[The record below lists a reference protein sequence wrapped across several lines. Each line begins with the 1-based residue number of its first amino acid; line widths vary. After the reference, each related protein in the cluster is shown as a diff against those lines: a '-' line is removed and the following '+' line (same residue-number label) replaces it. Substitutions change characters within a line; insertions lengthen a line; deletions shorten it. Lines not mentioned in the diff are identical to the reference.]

1 MRLKILVFFSLCT
14 VFSVKSFSTY
24 LNAAIVGYK
33 DRTNFEN
40 YKTIAEKLENDSS
53 VHFCKLNLTE
63 AAYDKTDGPHVY
75 QSLTSARSLFDDD
88 HMTIAIGPYID
99 VFTSMQYVI
108 RKQVHLVT
116 ESAEKPEPS
125 DRTFPILP
133 DATSMSTAIAQI
145 VEKLNWKK
153 VAFLSQGDF
162 APVLSLSQKNIF
174 VFPTQ
179 LPVNITSK
187 EDPDLRQTLTTL
199 RINHME
205 KFILHSM
212 DRDVVKNVI
221 FAAEDLHLLHHS
233 RKWFLTYLDF
243 EDIFEKDFPTS
254 ATLFG
259 LQMLDPTRLT
269 AGIPGEYFKERSR
282 FEVAVLVD
290 TVNML
295 RHFLTRGTD
304 CYAQPERD
312 RFITKGNIL
321 DKMQEQENQFHGA
334 LGAYHWILKPETQL
348 RIKSNF
354 NMSITRL
361 NGKVEQ
367 IGLCTFSDSGLIL
380 RVDRQMDRTVD
391 HKLHEVLQN
400 KTFTVI
406 TRLDPP
412 FVQRGHGDR
421 YEGFCVDILEE
432 VSSIMNFN
440 YTIKLADNGV
450 NDWDKIINQVVKGD
464 GDIIIGSLDVK
475 SSREEQISFSTT
487 IMDSTVSILLQKPPA
502 TPTFFQ
508 FLGPFTS
515 HLWFTILGVFFVVGG
530 ALYLMGRYDTTQRES
545 DQQFDLKE
553 SLWYSLNVLLQG
565 GTEYA
570 PQTTSMRTI
579 VAIYW
584 FCTLIITTAYTANLA
599 AFLTLKNIDNR
610 VKTVDALVTQK
621 KISYGVLKGSDLEK
635 FFAKSDNDLYKRMWI
650 HMKLNEVDIMPDKRE
665 DARKMVQ
672 GENDKYVFLD
682 DSVMNDHYAMEH
694 CTTLESIHQGFGDK
708 QYSFGF
714 PRGAPY
720 RDDINRALL
729 MLQENGH
736 LDILKAKWWRSN
748 CTQAEVEKS
757 QIKSSS
763 ELEIENMFG
772 VFLILLGSI
781 VLAII
786 VEVSK
791 RVRLEIEKRYYKHKV
806 NKEIT

>member
-33 DRTNFEN
+33 NRTNFEN
-40 YKTIAEKLENDSS
+40 YKTIAETLEKNSS
-53 VHFCKLNLTE
+53 LHFCKLNLTE
-63 AAYDKTDGPHVY
+63 VAYDKTDGPHVY

-88 HMTIAIGPYID
+88 RMAIAIGPYID

-116 ESAEKPEPS
+116 ESSRQPEPS
-125 DRTFPILP
+125 ERTFPILP
-133 DATSMSTAIAQI
+133 DASSMSTAIAQI
-145 VEKLNWKK
+145 VEKLRWKK

-179 LPVNITSK
+179 LPVKIASK
-187 EDPDLRQTLTTL
+187 DDPDLRQTLTTL

-212 DRDVVKNVI
+212 DREVVKNVI
-221 FAAEDLHLLHHS
+221 FAAKDLHLLHHS

-243 EDIFEKDFPTS
+243 EDIFDASFPTS
-254 ATLFG
+254 ATLYG
-259 LQMLDPTRLT
+259 LQMLDHNQLT
-269 AGIPGEYFKERSR
+269 IGIPGDYFKKKSR

-290 TVNML
+290 TVDML
-295 RHFLTRGTD
+295 RHFLSQGTD
-304 CYAQPERD
+304 CNAEPERD
-312 RFITKGNIL
+312 RFITKEKIL
-321 DKMQEQENQFHGA
+321 DKMQDRENQYNGA
-334 LGAYHWILKPETQL
+334 LGSYHWILKPETQL
-348 RIKSNF
+348 RIKTNF
-354 NMSITRL
+354 NMSLTRL

-367 IGLCTFSDSGLIL
+367 IGSCTFSDSGPIL
-380 RVDRQMDRTVD
+380 HVDKPMDRDVD
-391 HKLHEVLQN
+391 HKLQEVLKDKN
-400 KTFTVI
+400 FTVI

-412 FVQRGHGDR
+412 FVQRGHGGK

-432 VSSIMNFN
+432 VSRIMNFEFS
-440 YTIKLADNGV
+440 IKLADNGV
-450 NDWDKIINQVVKGD
+450 SDWDKIINQIVKGD

-508 FLGPFTS
+508 FLGPFTTQ
-515 HLWFTILGVFFVVGG
+515 LWFTILGVFFVVGG

-545 DQQFDLKE
+545 EQQFDLKE

-565 GTEYA
+565 GTEYS

-635 FFAKSDNDLYKRMWI
+635 FFEKSDNDVYKRMWI
-650 HMKLNEVDIMPDKRE
+650 HMKLDDVTLMPDKRD

-672 GENDKYVFLD
+672 GDNNKYVFLD

-694 CTTLESIHQGFGDK
+694 CTDLESIHQGFGDK

-736 LDILKAKWWRSN
+736 LDILKGKWWRSN
-748 CTQAEVEKS
+748 CTQAEVAKS

-791 RVRLEIEKRYYKHKV
+791 RVRVEIEKRWYKNKV
-806 NKEIT
+806 KKEIS